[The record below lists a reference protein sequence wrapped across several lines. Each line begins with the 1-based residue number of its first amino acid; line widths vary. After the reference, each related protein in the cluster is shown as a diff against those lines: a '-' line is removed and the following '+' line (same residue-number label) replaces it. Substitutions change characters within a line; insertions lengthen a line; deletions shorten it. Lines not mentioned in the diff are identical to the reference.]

1 MNELVGG
8 NSTGGA
14 GVQCSSGTWDKVD
27 LGCINTYKVDSQIF
41 ATMITSGVAGVFCLA
56 AFCFLQTFISVYR
69 GRLLSPQVAIKPPV
83 YTGNGIAKYFYWAW
97 ATVSMKEK
105 ELLATAGMDALMF
118 ERLIVFGL
126 QLMAP
131 LTVVSCSALIPIH
144 ASSKYLSR
152 SVQQFQRSNLMGLTM
167 SNMQPG
173 SHVLWVHF
181 GLVWLYCL
189 YAMWLLDRHYQWYV
203 LLRQQ
208 YMTRGDSISTWL
220 GHTPQ
225 QRCTG
230 LKHGTGDPLLDRH
243 VVHVDVA
250 GDLAWAGAAGD
261 DCKRL
266 QRCLRARKPSVRFR
280 NTVHV
285 QDAHGSILPLHVSNY
300 AVLVTDVPGEGEE
313 AEEEEDEEEVS
324 RRQRPSILMR
334 MLQAAVWSWPCL
346 LRQADLTDLGW
357 ASSWNRQ
364 SFRTLHSN
372 QQGGSSKSMLF
383 SDSMRQL
390 IQQHQQQETAEQQQ
404 QQSASLQP
412 AEQLHMPGRQQQQQQ
427 QQAAGRSSS
436 AAAADTPAAAAADVA
451 AGEPCC
457 RTPRLAPLKPRPVL
471 PDEISKGLKP
481 RLVSKD
487 DEEGSTAMGR
497 CCAGLAGALFGGPG
511 AEEEEGAARDGVGCV
526 AERLEVQR
534 QALVDLEASILEA
547 QKEVLS
553 GPDTGSFIVL
563 FKTPAAATL
572 AARSS
577 VFPQSSN
584 SLEAFKVQ
592 PAPSPEDMLWQTL
605 WKPPPVRRDES
616 LRCLFWYALLYLVPT
631 GIFTAALNS
640 ISYGLCNSSAT
651 GPSMAWFCHTKF
663 LQFLFTIILPIV
675 LLMLWQNAVIPA
687 NLYKLELRRG
697 AAVSLSGMEANIL
710 LIYVGW
716 ELVNLFLGGVLSAS
730 LVSQIKMLADNPD
743 QWALLLGA
751 AFPNSSNFFLNYV
764 IARAFMMN
772 LFRLIMPHGGM
783 WRWIGQMLFTGFAS
797 FKHAST
803 ERYRAFIIYPASI
816 RYGREPGLILLVLL
830 MGVAYSV
837 AAPLMTPF
845 VLAYM
850 ATAYLV
856 WRYQMIY
863 VCVRAYESGGRMWP
877 IYYGIILWILGL
889 FVVFTSCIFIF
900 KGANVQGVL
909 LLPLLPLQYMFARW
923 TGSCSAVFAD
933 RSRTQVLTVSRGQ
946 CRGPRTASSPAQR
959 SLNAACNFSRQPQRR
974 TVAGAADASPT
985 ATQEVSVE
993 EVMNPHPVILQDS
1006 MPIKDAV
1013 HKMLDANVSGAP
1025 VVDGQGCLVGV
1036 LTEADVIWKG
1046 AGAPEDHYIIPPVF
1060 IGFADAY
1067 VYLRDNKRFDEEVHK
1082 ILART
1087 VAEAMSGKD
1096 KVISVAPSTAMSEA
1110 AQLMLHHDVN
1120 LLPVVE
1126 AGSKVVGIVTRHD
1139 ILRGIYAS
1147 KSPLL

>member
-1 MNELVGG
+1 
-8 NSTGGA
+8 
-14 GVQCSSGTWDKVD
+14 
-27 LGCINTYKVDSQIF
+27 
-41 ATMITSGVAGVFCLA
+41 
-56 AFCFLQTFISVYR
+56 
-69 GRLLSPQVAIKPPV
+69 
-83 YTGNGIAKYFYWAW
+83 
-97 ATVSMKEK
+97 
-105 ELLATAGMDALMF
+105 
-118 ERLIVFGL
+118 
-126 QLMAP
+126 
-131 LTVVSCSALIPIH
+131 
-144 ASSKYLSR
+144 
-152 SVQQFQRSNLMGLTM
+152 
-167 SNMQPG
+167 
-173 SHVLWVHF
+173 
-181 GLVWLYCL
+181 
-189 YAMWLLDRHYQWYV
+189 
-203 LLRQQ
+203 
-208 YMTRGDSISTWL
+208 
-220 GHTPQ
+220 
-225 QRCTG
+225 
-230 LKHGTGDPLLDRH
+230 
-243 VVHVDVA
+243 
-250 GDLAWAGAAGD
+250 
-261 DCKRL
+261 
-266 QRCLRARKPSVRFR
+266 
-280 NTVHV
+280 
-285 QDAHGSILPLHVSNY
+285 
-300 AVLVTDVPGEGEE
+300 
-313 AEEEEDEEEVS
+313 
-324 RRQRPSILMR
+324 
-334 MLQAAVWSWPCL
+334 
-346 LRQADLTDLGW
+346 
-357 ASSWNRQ
+357 
-364 SFRTLHSN
+364 
-372 QQGGSSKSMLF
+372 
-383 SDSMRQL
+383 
-390 IQQHQQQETAEQQQ
+390 
-404 QQSASLQP
+404 
-412 AEQLHMPGRQQQQQQ
+412 
-427 QQAAGRSSS
+427 
-436 AAAADTPAAAAADVA
+436 
-451 AGEPCC
+451 
-457 RTPRLAPLKPRPVL
+457 
-471 PDEISKGLKP
+471 
-481 RLVSKD
+481 
-487 DEEGSTAMGR
+487 MGR

-511 AEEEEGAARDGVGCV
+511 AEEEEGAARDDVGCV

-572 AARSS
+572 AARGS

-605 WKPPPVRRDES
+605 WKTPPVRRDES

-663 LQFLFTIILPIV
+663 LQFLFTIILPMV

-783 WRWIGQMLFTGFAS
+783 WRWIGQMLFTGFTS

-803 ERYRAFIIYPASI
+803 ERYRSFIIYPASI

-923 TGSCSAVFAD
+923 CRYTYS
-933 RSRTQVLTVSRGQ
+933 SRVEHPPLWLAHEA
-946 CRGPRTASSPAQR
+946 PRTEIDPLVYTPTCLQPHAQGWYFEMGKAWVRWGVPAYMDP
-959 SLNAACNFSRQPQRR
+959 SL
-974 TVAGAADASPT
+974 
-985 ATQEVSVE
+985 
-993 EVMNPHPVILQDS
+993 
-1006 MPIKDAV
+1006 
-1013 HKMLDANVSGAP
+1013 
-1025 VVDGQGCLVGV
+1025 
-1036 LTEADVIWKG
+1036 
-1046 AGAPEDHYIIPPVF
+1046 
-1060 IGFADAY
+1060 
-1067 VYLRDNKRFDEEVHK
+1067 
-1082 ILART
+1082 
-1087 VAEAMSGKD
+1087 
-1096 KVISVAPSTAMSEA
+1096 
-1110 AQLMLHHDVN
+1110 
-1120 LLPVVE
+1120 
-1126 AGSKVVGIVTRHD
+1126 
-1139 ILRGIYAS
+1139 
-1147 KSPLL
+1147 